1 MGNAPK
7 LELLM
12 LRAQQLQTDLPEA
25 DVHDP
30 SPSDRKGEF
39 TGDAICAAAGGPEAV
54 LQLKT
59 LPTKKGRTNPSL
71 TGPKTLLNETI

>member
-1 MGNAPK
+1 MPGSGRSPGAAVG
-7 LELLM
+7 
-12 LRAQQLQTDLPEA
+12 R
-25 DVHDP
+25 DP
-30 SPSDRKGEF
+30 SIGANAVLV
-39 TGDAICAAAGGPEAV
+39 GLQGGPEAV